1 MYRLLRKY
9 SQKAKTG
16 CASGMLKNIFGIQ
29 HGLQYCCLTT
39 VLCALCATGTIE
51 AAPQLPPPGKLHQNQ
66 EQEDSVHV
74 SLVTFYPGSEPHNI
88 WGHSE
93 IRVQQGPIDLY
104 FNYGVFDFQAPAF
117 MWRFMLGKT
126 DYICQ
131 PVPRAYATL
140 GMEERRMVEQELNL
154 PQDRAIAMRDFLW
167 NNAQPENREYRY
179 KFLSDNCS
187 TRPRDIIELAAGD
200 GLQYPAFSP
209 SSILKGRNLGNRT
222 IVTYRD
228 ILAHYCRNYAWEKFG
243 IDLVLGWDVDTA
255 LDQRATMFIPMLLMD
270 AVADATIT
278 TDSVTMPFVKAT
290 TVPIDKSTDGN
301 VRPPTPWYLSPMAFA
316 LLVLALTLL
325 VSGRDWKRRDVSRWF
340 DTILYTAGGLAGCI
354 LFFLIFFST
363 HEATSPN
370 INIAWLHPL
379 LLLLAVLPWFKK
391 GRTAA
396 RWLHALNA
404 LVVLLL
410 MLAWPWQPQVGNLAF
425 FPLMTALVMRSAT
438 NVFLLS
444 HPTRGPTAR
453 R

>member
-1 MYRLLRKY
+1 M
-9 SQKAKTG
+9 
-16 CASGMLKNIFGIQ
+16 
-29 HGLQYCCLTT
+29 T
-39 VLCALCATGTIE
+39 VLCALCATGALE
-51 AAPQLPPPGKLHQNQ
+51 AAPRLPLPAKPFQSQ
-66 EQEDSVHV
+66 EQEDSVRV

-117 MWRFMLGKT
+117 MWRFMLGET
-126 DYICQ
+126 DYLCQ
-131 PVPRAYATL
+131 PVPRAFATA

-154 PQDRAIAMRDFLW
+154 PQDRALAMRDFLFY
-167 NNAQPENREYRY
+167 NAQPENREYRY

-187 TRPRDIIELAAGD
+187 TRPRDIIEMAAGE

-209 SSILKGRNLGNRT
+209 STLLKGSDKENRT
-222 IVTYRD
+222 TVTYRD

-243 IDLVLGWDVDTA
+243 IDLVLGWDIDTA

-278 TDSVTMPFVKAT
+278 TDSVTMPLVKAT

-301 VRPPTPWYLSPMAFA
+301 VRPPTPWYFSPMAFA
-316 LLVLALTLL
+316 LLVLALTLM
-325 VSGRDWKRRDVSRWF
+325 VSGRDWRRRDVSRWF
-340 DTILYTAGGLAGCI
+340 DTILFTAGGVAGCI

-370 INIAWLHPL
+370 INIVWLHPL
-379 LLLLAVLPWFKK
+379 LLLLAILPWFKK
-391 GRTAA
+391 TRNAA

-404 LVVLLL
+404 LIVALL

-425 FPLMTALVMRSAT
+425 FPLMVALVMRSLT

-444 HPTRGPTAR
+444 QPTRGPTL
-453 R
+453 